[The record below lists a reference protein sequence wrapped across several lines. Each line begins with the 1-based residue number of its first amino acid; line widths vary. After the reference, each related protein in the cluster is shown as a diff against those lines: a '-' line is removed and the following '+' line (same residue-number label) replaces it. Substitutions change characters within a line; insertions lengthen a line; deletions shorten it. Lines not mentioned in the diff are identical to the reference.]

1 MNDNKKILLNTGV
14 LYVKLFLS
22 TIIGLV
28 CSRIILNALG
38 SSDYGLYSV
47 VGGVVTFLNV
57 IGTTMVSV
65 SYRYLAVELGKG
77 NLGNANKVY
86 NTVYIIHLVLA
97 VCLIL
102 IGETFGSYYINN
114 ILNVVRGKVADAQFV
129 LHVSLVTTAI
139 SVMSVPANALIIARE
154 KFLFTSLTEIGVAV
168 MKLGLV
174 IALGYYLGN
183 RLRAFAI
190 IMAVVTL
197 VTRVAYVVY
206 CRRKESAIIK
216 WHFNKCWNDYKE
228 IFSFAWWSLFGAIA
242 VIGKEQGAAMIIN
255 FFFGTAL
262 NAAFGLASQVNRYV
276 FTFTNSLNQ
285 AAVPQIMKNYGGG
298 NQERSLSIVYVIT
311 RISTLILLV
320 MVIPLLFCIDDILRI
335 WLKEVPEY
343 TTIFASWMLINGFV
357 MVLGAGF
364 DPCIQSTG
372 NIRNNE
378 IGYGLINLALL
389 PIVYILYKMGC
400 PPYTNVV
407 VLPFLSVI
415 TRLFQIYIMKRQ
427 TEFKFN
433 TYFKKSIL
441 PSFSTLVVATIPL
454 FALRLLWGHSIM
466 HTICFVA
473 IGVCWTAISI
483 LLVGT
488 QKNEKQML
496 LLFLKTKIFNKNNI

>member
-1 MNDNKKILLNTGV
+1 
-14 LYVKLFLS
+14 
-22 TIIGLV
+22 
-28 CSRIILNALG
+28 
-38 SSDYGLYSV
+38 
-47 VGGVVTFLNV
+47 
-57 IGTTMVSV
+57 
-65 SYRYLAVELGKG
+65 
-77 NLGNANKVY
+77 
-86 NTVYIIHLVLA
+86 
-97 VCLIL
+97 
-102 IGETFGSYYINN
+102 
-114 ILNVVRGKVADAQFV
+114 
-129 LHVSLVTTAI
+129 
-139 SVMSVPANALIIARE
+139 
-154 KFLFTSLTEIGVAV
+154 
-168 MKLGLV
+168 
-174 IALGYYLGN
+174 
-183 RLRAFAI
+183 
-190 IMAVVTL
+190 
-197 VTRVAYVVY
+197 
-206 CRRKESAIIK
+206 
-216 WHFNKCWNDYKE
+216 
-228 IFSFAWWSLFGAIA
+228 
-242 VIGKEQGAAMIIN
+242 MIIN